1 MELDMNSK
9 SNILGFKKLLT
20 TLAVVSGLASSASA
34 GAIIDVE
41 VGGGMW
47 ATDVPTGKIT
57 TSGVDVDLTNQ
68 ANLGET
74 SDNMYMWAVL
84 DHPIPIVP
92 NIRIER
98 VSLKSAGNTN
108 FGNIPSG
115 LGFTGSPATVAT
127 TLDLSNTD
135 VIAYWGVPFA
145 TWLPFMDEVDF
156 GLGVKAFNGS
166 LMMQD
171 NVSATAAVNTS
182 FDGAVVP
189 YAYGKLRVKP
199 PFMLG
204 VGLEA
209 ELKYIESTD
218 GVEAKFSEM
227 ILKADWGFVAPL
239 PLLDI
244 EAGLEAGYRSMSLNV
259 DSSELKTDI
268 EFNGIF
274 FGLYGKFG
282 I

>member
-1 MELDMNSK
+1 MNSK

-41 VGGGMW
+41 IGGGMW
-47 ATDVPTGKIT
+47 GTEAPAGQLT
-57 TSGVDVDLTNQ
+57 TNGVDVDLASQ
-68 ANLGET
+68 ANLTQT
-74 SDNMYMWAVL
+74 SDNMYAWAVF

-92 NIRIER
+92 NIRVEQ
-98 VSLKSAGNTN
+98 VSLKSLGTKNV
-108 FGNIPSG
+108 NIASLING
-115 LGFTGSPATVAT
+115 DVDTE
-127 TLDLSNTD
+127 LDLSNTD

-156 GLGVKAFNGS
+156 GLGVKAFSGALSMDNGTVA
-166 LMMQD
+166 D
-171 NVSATAAVNTS
+171 AVNTS
-182 FDGAVVP
+182 FNGAVVP